1 MKKYIGS
8 ILLSIV
14 VGIYLGKFMLNQYDD
29 ITVFS
34 VSNNASTLY
43 FLEAGVY
50 NTTDEM
56 KSSMSNFS
64 YYIYNIDDNGIH
76 AYIGITKNKKNSKK
90 IKDYWQELGYDIYE
104 REISISNSNF
114 ISVLE
119 EYDKLFENAEG
130 EGIEDICGQ
139 ILNSYEELVIN
150 EN

>member
-50 NTTDEM
+50 KTTDEM

-76 AYIGITKNKKNSKK
+76 SYIGITKNKKNSKK